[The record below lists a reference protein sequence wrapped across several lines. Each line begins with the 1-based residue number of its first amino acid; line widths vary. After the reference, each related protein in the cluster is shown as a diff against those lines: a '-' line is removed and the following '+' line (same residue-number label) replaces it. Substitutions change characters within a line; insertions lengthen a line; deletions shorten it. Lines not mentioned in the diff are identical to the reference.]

1 MYILS
6 YDNVSS
12 TENPLSMNA
21 QTHPWPTAHSVEDF
35 RRNLAAV
42 HRRIADACSRAGRDP
57 SDVRLLPVSKT
68 VDEARLRI
76 AYAVGLREL
85 GENKVQEAVRKH
97 DELADLP
104 VRWSLIGHLQRNK
117 ARAAV
122 ELFPCIHA
130 VDSMKL
136 LEQIARV
143 AEETGLQPSLLLEIN
158 ASGESSKFG
167 LKPEEAPAVI
177 ERALTL
183 RQVTL
188 TGLMTL
194 APIAPDP
201 ELTRPVFAK
210 VRECR
215 DRWERQFGIALPELS
230 MGMSGDFEVA
240 IEEGATWIR
249 IGTALFGNRPRWKPE
264 RGSED
269 QEEQS
274 WTLE

>member
-1 MYILS
+1 MEPEN
-6 YDNVSS
+6 DFSS
-12 TENPLSMNA
+12 RCE
-21 QTHPWPTAHSVEDF
+21 
-35 RRNLAAV
+35 AV
-42 HRRIADACSRAGRDP
+42 RARMAEACRRAGRAPDAVTLIAVTKTFGP
-57 SDVRLLPVSKT
+57 DAVR
-68 VDEARLRI
+68 DAWQAGI
-76 AYAVGLREL
+76 GIM
-85 GENKVQEAVRKH
+85 GENRVQEAAAKIPNCVSGPDWH
-97 DELADLP
+97 
-104 VRWSLIGHLQRNK
+104 LIGHLQRNK

>member
-1 MYILS
+1 ME
-6 YDNVSS
+6 
-12 TENPLSMNA
+12 TEN
-21 QTHPWPTAHSVEDF
+21 DF
-35 RRNLAAV
+35 SSRCEAVRRRMAE
-42 HRRIADACSRAGRDP
+42 ACRRAGRAPDAVTLIAVTKTFGP
-57 SDVRLLPVSKT
+57 DAVR
-68 VDEARLRI
+68 DAWEAGI
-76 AYAVGLREL
+76 GVMA
-85 GENKVQEAVRKH
+85 ENRVQEAAAKIPHCVSGPDWH
-97 DELADLP
+97 
-104 VRWSLIGHLQRNK
+104 LIGHLQRNK
-117 ARAAV
+117 VRAAL
-122 ELFPCIHA
+122 EWFQCIHA
-130 VDSMKL
+130 VDSLKL

-143 AEETGLQPSLLLEIN
+143 AEDTGVQPSILLEIN

-167 LKPEEAPAVI
+167 LKPEDVPAVI
-177 ERALTL
+177 ERALSL
-183 RQVTL
+183 RPVTL
-188 TGLMTL
+188 NGLMTM

-249 IGTALFGNRPRWKPE
+249 VGTALFGHRPRWKPE